1 MRAALAIAAK
11 DVRQRVRDRSLY
23 IFAFAAPLGLAAI
36 FSFVFN
42 PIGELDFSA
51 TYAVVDEDGGPIA
64 RGLVDGVLGELA
76 ADSDVELIDLASEAE
91 AARLLEGDS
100 DVAADAPDIDA
111 AIIIPRGFSAR
122 VQAGQG
128 SELRVLGSASATT
141 ASALAVAVV
150 ESYAHELEYL
160 QGAVATLAALDPA
173 RLADA
178 DAVVARAAAMA
189 RPITVRD
196 VSASTKQ
203 LDYITF
209 YAAGVAIFF
218 LFFTAQ
224 FGVNGLLEERH
235 AGTLSRLL
243 AAPIPKWSIVLG
255 KAITAFA
262 LGLVSMLVLVVAT
275 SLLFGADWGNPGGV
289 ALLVVA
295 GTASAIGVTSVV
307 GALAR
312 TAEQAAVFTSIIA
325 VVLGILGG
333 TFFPV
338 SQAGGFLASLR
349 FITPHGWF
357 MQGLGDLA
365 GGSVVDV
372 IPATAAMI
380 GFAAV
385 SSVIALVLLRRG
397 LNP

>member
-1 MRAALAIAAK
+1 MLGNAA
-11 DVRQRVRDRSLY
+11 
-23 IFAFAAPLGLAAI
+23 
-36 FSFVFN
+36 
-42 PIGELDFSA
+42 
-51 TYAVVDEDGGPIA
+51 
-64 RGLVDGVLGELA
+64 
-76 ADSDVELIDLASEAE
+76 
-91 AARLLEGDS
+91 
-100 DVAADAPDIDA
+100 
-111 AIIIPRGFSAR
+111 
-122 VQAGQG
+122 
-128 SELRVLGSASATT
+128 ATT

-196 VSASTKQ
+196 VSASTSQ

-209 YAAGVAIFF
+209 YAAGVAIIF

-289 ALLVVA
+289 ALLVIA

-365 GGSVVDV
+365 GGSVVNV

-385 SSVIALVLLRRG
+385 SSVMALVLLRRG